1 MSFDFFESDKC
12 ILGEHLET
20 KKFLPK
26 TFERKLLMVAFC
38 PKCHLSASL
47 RMLLW
52 AECIDSLKCTHSS
65 PCREREI
72 KVMPTYHLN
81 ESFTEDVHKWKQHVS
96 LCALFPLRGTAM
108 GRMLTNIK
116 KTTAVMTADKVQ
128 LIFLSIVFTAHRAC
142 KITSP
147 TSRGYCPLQS
157 ATKMNH
163 STGLYTGLPVRKKIV
178 NSFAFRLNIMP

>member
-1 MSFDFFESDKC
+1 MQHLNCTMCFDYFESDKC

-20 KKFLPK
+20 KKILPK

-52 AECIDSLKCTHSS
+52 AECIDSLASMKCTHSS

-81 ESFTEDVHKWKQHVS
+81 EFHRGCTQVEATCLT
-96 LCALFPLRGTAM
+96 LCAVSSEGNRSGPH
-108 GRMLTNIK
+108 
-116 KTTAVMTADKVQ
+116 
-128 LIFLSIVFTAHRAC
+128 AHQHQENNC
-142 KITSP
+142 SND
-147 TSRGYCPLQS
+147 S
-157 ATKMNH
+157 
-163 STGLYTGLPVRKKIV
+163 
-178 NSFAFRLNIMP
+178 